1 MESSAPTQE
10 FEPASSP
17 ASADMPTAAAHP
29 TIFASIRD
37 QCSACGAA
45 MASDQR
51 YCVECGQRRGPARVP
66 VTGGLP
72 QRGRDATAAPRPR
85 RRPRIPIDS
94 TLIAGIGTL
103 LLAMGIG
110 VLIGRS
116 GNSTAAKSPRVQV
129 VTVAGG
135 GGAASGGATT
145 GAPATPPAVGSG
157 SSSTKSGGAHSAA
170 SATPTSK
177 KPAVAPPKT
186 VTVGSAGH
194 GPGYQ
199 NGHFTGNFF
208 GP

>member
-10 FEPASSP
+10 FEAASRP
-17 ASADMPTAAAHP
+17 ASADVAVAGAHP
-29 TIFASIRD
+29 SIFTSTRD

-51 YCVECGQRRGPARVP
+51 YCVECGQRRGAARVP
-66 VTGGLP
+66 VTDGLAQRAREAPAARRP
-72 QRGRDATAAPRPR
+72 QRRL
-85 RRPRIPIDS
+85 RIPIDS

-103 LLAMGIG
+103 LLAVGIG

-135 GGAASGGATT
+135 GGAASSGAATGTT
-145 GAPATPPAVGSG
+145 ATPPAAGSG
-157 SSSTKSGGAHSAA
+157 ASSTKSGATHSAA
-170 SATPTSK
+170 SATATSK
-177 KPAVAPPKT
+177 KAAAAPPKT
-186 VTVGSAGH
+186 VTIGSPGH

>member
-1 MESSAPTQE
+1 MESTTRTEE
-10 FEPASSP
+10 FQPASEPST
-17 ASADMPTAAAHP
+17 TAATAVDARP
-29 TIFASIRD
+29 SMSAAIRER
-37 QCSACGAA
+37 CSACGVA

-66 VTGGLP
+66 FVDGIAQPTREAPTARRSP
-72 QRGRDATAAPRPR
+72 QRRARTSVDA
-85 RRPRIPIDS
+85 

-116 GNSTAAKSPRVQV
+116 SNGASSKSARVQV

-135 GGAASGGATT
+135 GGPSSGAAATTTASGASVTSTTKAAASHAK
-145 GAPATPPAVGSG
+145 V
-157 SSSTKSGGAHSAA
+157 
-170 SATPTSK
+170 SATLAAK
-177 KPAVAPPKT
+177 KAAAGPPPKV
-186 VTVGSAGH
+186 VTVGSPGH

-199 NGHFTGNFF
+199 SGHFTGNFF

>member
-10 FEPASSP
+10 FEPSSRP
-17 ASADMPTAAAHP
+17 ASADIPTPAAHP
-29 TIFASIRD
+29 TIFAPIRD

-51 YCVECGQRRGPARVP
+51 YCVECGERRGPARVP
-66 VTGGLP
+66 LTDGLA
-72 QRGRDATAAPRPR
+72 QRGRDAPAAPRPQ

-129 VTVAGG
+129 VTVQGG
-135 GGAASGGATT
+135 GGAASGAATT
-145 GAPATPPAVGSG
+145 AATATPPAVGSG

-186 VTVGSAGH
+186 VTVGSPGH

>member
-1 MESSAPTQE
+1 
-10 FEPASSP
+10 
-17 ASADMPTAAAHP
+17 MPTAGAHH

-66 VTGGLP
+66 ATDALAQPGREAPAATRP
-72 QRGRDATAAPRPR
+72 Q

-135 GGAASGGATT
+135 AGATSTGAATGAT
-145 GAPATPPAVGSG
+145 ATPPAVGSG
-157 SSSTKSGGAHSAA
+157 SSSTKSGGTHSAA

-177 KPAVAPPKT
+177 KPAAPPPKT
-186 VTVGSAGH
+186 VTVGSPGH

>member
-1 MESSAPTQE
+1 MSA
-10 FEPASSP
+10 A
-17 ASADMPTAAAHP
+17 
-29 TIFASIRD
+29 IRE

-66 VTGGLP
+66 FMDEMA
-72 QRGRDATAAPRPR
+72 QTAREAPAARRSPR
-85 RRPRIPIDS
+85 RRARMSVDA

-116 GNSTAAKSPRVQV
+116 SNGASSKSARVQV

-135 GGAASGGATT
+135 GPSGGAAAATT
-145 GAPATPPAVGSG
+145 TASGAGAAT
-157 SSSTKSGGAHSAA
+157 STKAAA
-170 SATPTSK
+170 SQAKVSATLAARKAAAGP
-177 KPAVAPPKT
+177 PPKV
-186 VTVGSAGH
+186 VTVGSPGH

>member
-1 MESSAPTQE
+1 MESSTRTEELEAAS
-10 FEPASSP
+10 EPAAPDAVTTEVHPSVT
-17 ASADMPTAAAHP
+17 TA
-29 TIFASIRD
+29 IRE

-66 VTGGLP
+66 MMDGVA
-72 QRGRDATAAPRPR
+72 QRPREDPSMLRTR
-85 RRPRIPIDS
+85 RRPRMSVDS

-103 LLAMGIG
+103 LLALGIG

-116 GNSTAAKSPRVQV
+116 GNGSTKSPRVEV

-135 GGAASGGATT
+135 GGASSGAAAAPTTTTPTSSSGAT
-145 GAPATPPAVGSG
+145 P
-157 SSSTKSGGAHSAA
+157 TKSGASHGASRTT
-170 SATPTSK
+170 SQSK
-177 KPAVAPPKT
+177 KTAAAPPKT
-186 VTVGSAGH
+186 VTVGTPGH

-208 GP
+208 GE

>member
-10 FEPASSP
+10 FEPASTT
-17 ASADMPTAAAHP
+17 ASADMPTAGAHP
-29 TIFASIRD
+29 AIFASSRD

-51 YCVECGQRRGPARVP
+51 YCVECGHRRGPARVP
-66 VTGGLP
+66 VTDGLA
-72 QRGRDATAAPRPR
+72 QRDRDATAAPRPQ

-129 VTVAGG
+129 VTVPGG
-135 GGAASGGATT
+135 GVASSGATT
-145 GAPATPPAVGSG
+145 GATATPPAVGSG
-157 SSSTKSGGAHSAA
+157 SSSTKSGGNHSAA

-186 VTVGSAGH
+186 VTVGSSGH